1 MAVAIIDTLECDSFR
16 RDVIIVAEFGLLRL
30 RRGQLLCR
38 NSSKMSAV
46 YLGPYTLR
54 DLDVAAL
61 ADGFNTATSTGRAS
75 LVARLSAPTTE
86 SDVLEKRQAQ
96 LAAVRERCRDPK
108 VKVRVR
114 ELRRVLHDTEEA
126 VRSVADAHD
135 DKRHAEYYNQL
146 LWDSKSPVAR
156 LNTHGWFTE
165 LVVFFRTLFLPGMS
179 LVMPLSILIMPF
191 LVFHY
196 VLKRPMTAAD
206 YFDMIAKAIK
216 KAMPSA
222 LGAPRFAG
230 SGGLVAA
237 GEQFVHLAVGLAIF
251 VASIWN
257 QISAARS
264 LRRVVADIRQRADSV
279 RRLTE
284 AVRELGELI
293 GEPRAVPIWPIGG
306 DLSIFG
312 VCWNQPEVVRG
323 LLADMGELDMLVA
336 VSLRGRTAPVTWS
349 AGETLRL
356 TDLYHPGTGAVRV
369 MNSVT
374 MGPERSHV
382 LLTGPNRGG
391 KSTMLKSLGAAVLM
405 AQTVGVV
412 FARAAVMP
420 RFDSIIT
427 ALAPGDVIG
436 RMSLFEAEIEFAK
449 DVRAR
454 VRQGGRMFLMMDEIF
469 HGTNAHDGVEASQIF
484 LDDLY
489 ESTGTCYSVV
499 STHYMDLPKRYEGR
513 TQNLCMDA
521 SIDPVD
527 PDRLIYT
534 YRLREGVNGLSS
546 VREIL
551 RERGLLEERGL
562 ASKKRS
568 ASDGKE

>member
-1 MAVAIIDTLECDSFR
+1 
-16 RDVIIVAEFGLLRL
+16 
-30 RRGQLLCR
+30 
-38 NSSKMSAV
+38 MSASV
-46 YLGPYTLR
+46 YMGPYTLR
-54 DLDVAAL
+54 DLDVEAL
-61 ADGFNTATSTGRAS
+61 ADGFNTATATGRAS
-75 LVARLSAPTTE
+75 LVTRLSAPTT
-86 SDVLEKRQAQ
+86 DATVIEKRQAQ

-108 VKVRVR
+108 VKGRVR
-114 ELRRVLHDTEEA
+114 ELRRVLHDAEEA
-126 VRSVADAHD
+126 VRSVADAQG

-146 LWDSKSPVAR
+146 LWDPASPVAR
-156 LNTHGWFTE
+156 LNTYGWFTE

-196 VLKRPMTAAD
+196 VLKRPMTASD

-230 SGGLVAA
+230 SGGIVAA
-237 GEQFVHLAVGLAIF
+237 GEQFVHLAVGVAIF

-264 LRRVVADIRQRADSV
+264 LRRIVADMRERALAV
-279 RRLTE
+279 RRLTD

-293 GEPRAVPIWPIGG
+293 GEPRAVPTWPVGG
-306 DLSIFG
+306 DLSVFG
-312 VCWNQPEVVRG
+312 VCWNRPETVRA

-336 VSLRGRTAPVTWS
+336 VALRGRMATVTE
-349 AGETLRL
+349 GPMQL
-356 TDLYHPGTGAVRV
+356 TDLYHPGVGVGRV

-374 MGPERSHV
+374 MDPQRHV

-391 KSTMLKSLGAAVLM
+391 KSTLLKALGAAVLM
-405 AQTVGVV
+405 GQTLGVV
-412 FARAAVMP
+412 FARAASMP
-420 RFDSIIT
+420 RFDSVIT

-454 VRQGGRMFLMMDEIF
+454 LQGGGRMFLMMDEIF
-469 HGTNAHDGVEASQIF
+469 HGTNAHDGVAASQIF

-489 ESTGTCYSVV
+489 AETNCYSVV

-521 SIDPVD
+521 SVDPED

-551 RERGLLEERGL
+551 RERGLL
-562 ASKKRS
+562 RS
-568 ASDGKE
+568 HSSGTPDGDGP